1 MWAVTR
7 NRLVSAALLAVLAL
21 GLDVSRGVPTRL
33 TTLARAVWCCSTVC
47 HHTHGATA
55 APRCCG
61 TEHEATELA
70 ATPAQKQVDGVTAAP
85 AVGLQLAPSSAA
97 SPLRALDV
105 APVPASR
112 ARAAPA
118 FLLNRSFRI

>member
-1 MWAVTR
+1 VVTR
-7 NRLVSAALLAVLAL
+7 NRLVSATLLAVLAF

-33 TTLARAVWCCSTVC
+33 TTLARAVWCCSTIC

-70 ATPAQKQVDGVTAAP
+70 ATPAQKPADGVTAVP
-85 AVGLQLAPSSAA
+85 AVALQLATSSDA
-97 SPLRALDV
+97 SPLRVLDV

-112 ARAAPA
+112 ARAAPV